1 MWSWPTSRSTY
12 PQLSRIPPQ
21 DNSALYKRWKRK
33 TECCSSC
40 MMMLKRWKKWRP
52 ILLNS
57 HTFWSDFDDDILT
70 AACIM
75 RCEEKLSSSCD
86 FEYFE
91 LEANMALGIVGM
103 CPSLLAS
110 RSNQWVSTRKS
121 HFWSAAVQRHLLRL
135 LNWTKGVCSLCA

>member
-1 MWSWPTSRSTY
+1 M
-12 PQLSRIPPQ
+12 
-21 DNSALYKRWKRK
+21 
-33 TECCSSC
+33 
-40 MMMLKRWKKWRP
+40 
-52 ILLNS
+52 NS
-57 HTFWSDFDDDILT
+57 HTFGSDFDYDLLT

-91 LEANMALGIVGM
+91 LEANMALGIVGL

-121 HFWSAAVQRHLLRL
+121 HFWSAALQRHLLRL
-135 LNWTKGVCSLCA
+135 LETEQKVYVAYAHSLEKPFRARTTV